1 MSSPRRITGKSPPR
15 PVSTIWLV
23 IGLMLGLTL
32 GLAACRGF
40 FGQAPI
46 ALLTYALPGDGDQ
59 EAPVTVTFDISG
71 STDPDGTI
79 ASYEL
84 GYGDGSTKTGTAIP
98 TATFTHEYT
107 EGGTFTVTLTVTD
120 NDGRIGKD
128 TKIIVIGAA
137 MITFTSNRNSSYYG
151 IYRMQVDDPGS
162 ETEVRNTAN
171 EELFPDLVRG
181 TRDKIAYAAEGS
193 DWNIFTMG
201 VDGGALAQLTQTPSN
216 EIQPSWSYLGT
227 KIAYASNEAQTPSI
241 TTWEIWTM
249 TAAGGSQTALIT
261 QTPSWAPAYSPVSDK
276 IVFVSEKN
284 NSSTGS
290 ALWFW
295 NGTTAT
301 QLWPASSTA
310 HAHRYGD
317 ASPSGFLTTPGVS
330 LATDLDLPTNAGIS
344 KPAWSLDGTKIA
356 FSSNKGG
363 KSDIYVIDIS
373 TTGTASN
380 ELTLEAYVNS
390 LITGSVTSGQITDT
404 TKDEFCPYWLEDG
417 SGLAF
422 VRLDGTTYKICK
434 VSFSD
439 GSITTLT
446 STGTGNATPAAIRK

>member
-1 MSSPRRITGKSPPR
+1 MPTTGNAAAQGK
-15 PVSTIWLV
+15 VKFLIAALLLV
-23 IGLMLGLTL
+23 GLMV

-46 ALLTYALPGDGDQ
+46 AVLTFTLPVNGDQ
-59 EAPVTVTFDISG
+59 EEPVIITFDISG

-84 GYGDGSTKTGTAIP
+84 DYGDGSPKKTGTAVP
-98 TATFTHEYT
+98 PAEFTHEYKAGET
-107 EGGTFTVTLTVTD
+107 YYTVILTVTD
-120 NDGRIGKD
+120 NDGRIGKV
-128 TKIIVIGAA
+128 TKIVVLGPA
-137 MITFTSNRNSSYYG
+137 MLTFASKRNSSYYG
-151 IYRMQVDDPGS
+151 IYRMQVDNIGS
-162 ETEVRNTAN
+162 ETEVRNTAHD
-171 EELFPDLVRG
+171 ELFPDLVRG
-181 TRDKIAYAAEGS
+181 TRDKIAYAAEDGTS
-193 DWNIFTMG
+193 WWNIFTMG

-216 EIQPSWSYLGT
+216 QIQPSWSYLGT

-261 QTPSWAPAYSPVSDK
+261 QTPSWAPAYSPLNDK

-284 NSSTGS
+284 NSTTGS

-310 HAHRYGD
+310 HTHRYGD
-317 ASPSGFLTTPGVS
+317 ASPTGFLTTPGV
-330 LATDLDLPTNAGIS
+330 LDTDLDLPTHAGIS

-363 KSDIYVIDIS
+363 KSDIYIIDIS
-373 TTGTASN
+373 ATGTASN

-422 VRLDGTTYKICK
+422 VRLDGSTYKICK

-439 GSITTLT
+439 GSVTTLT
-446 STGTGNATPAAIRK
+446 STGTGNVTPASRR

>member
-1 MSSPRRITGKSPPR
+1 MPTTGNAAARGNAKLLIA
-15 PVSTIWLV
+15 VLLL
-23 IGLMLGLTL
+23 IGLMVGLT
-32 GLAACRGF
+32 ACRGF

-46 ALLTYALPGDGDQ
+46 AILTYELPANGDQ
-59 EAPVTVTFDISG
+59 EAPVTITFDISG
-71 STDPDGTI
+71 STDPDGTV

-84 GYGDGSTKTGTAIP
+84 DYGDGSPKKTGTAVP
-98 TATFTHEYT
+98 TAEFTHEYT
-107 EGGTFTVTLTVTD
+107 EGGTYTVTLTVTD

-137 MITFTSNRNSSYYG
+137 MITFASKRNSSYYG
-151 IYRMQVDDPGS
+151 IYRMQVDNIGS
-162 ETEVRNTAN
+162 ETEVRNTAHD
-171 EELFPDLVRG
+171 ELFPDLVRG

-193 DWNIFTMG
+193 DWDIFTMG
-201 VDGGALAQLTQTPSN
+201 VDGGALAQLTQTTQTPSN
-216 EIQPSWSYLGT
+216 QIQPSWSYLGT

-241 TTWEIWTM
+241 TTWEIYTM

-261 QTPSWAPAYSPVSDK
+261 QTPSWAPAYSPK
-276 IVFVSEKN
+276 NNNIVFVSEKN

-301 QLWPASSTA
+301 QLWPSTTYN
-310 HAHRYGD
+310 HAYRYGD
-317 ASPSGFLTTPGVS
+317 ASPTGFLTTPGA
-330 LATDLDLPTNAGIS
+330 LATGLDLPTDAGIS

-404 TKDEFCPYWLEDG
+404 TKDEFCPYWLEDR

-422 VRLDGTTYKICK
+422 VRVDGSTYKICK

-439 GSITTLT
+439 GSVTTLT
-446 STGTGNATPAAIRK
+446 STGTGNVTPATRR

>member
-1 MSSPRRITGKSPPR
+1 MPTTGNAAAQGKVKFLITALL
-15 PVSTIWLV
+15 LV
-23 IGLMLGLTL
+23 GLMV

-46 ALLTYALPGDGDQ
+46 AVLTFTLPANGDQ
-59 EAPVTVTFDISG
+59 EEPVIVTFDISG
-71 STDPDGTI
+71 STDPDGTV

-84 GYGDGSTKTGTAIP
+84 DYGDGSPKKTGTAVP

-107 EGGTFTVTLTVTD
+107 AGETYYTVILTVTD
-120 NDGRIGKD
+120 NDGRIGKV
-128 TKIIVIGAA
+128 TKIVVIGPA
-137 MITFTSNRNSSYYG
+137 MITFASDRSGNYG
-151 IYRMQVDDPGS
+151 IYRMRADGTE
-162 ETEVRNTAN
+162 ETEVRNTAHD
-171 EELFPDLVRG
+171 ELFPDLVRG

-193 DWNIFTMG
+193 GWDIFTMG

-216 EIQPSWSYLGT
+216 QIQPSWSYLGT
-227 KIAYASNEAQTPSI
+227 KIAYASNEAQTSST
-241 TTWEIWTM
+241 TTWEIYTM

-276 IVFVSEKN
+276 IAFVSEKN

-301 QLWPASSTA
+301 QLWPSSSTA
-310 HAHRYGD
+310 HDHRYGD
-317 ASPSGFLTTPGVS
+317 ASPTGFLTTGITP
-330 LATDLDLPTNAGIS
+330 TLDLPNNAGIS

-356 FSSNKGG
+356 FSSDKGG

-404 TKDEFCPYWLEDG
+404 TKDEFCPYWLEDR

-422 VRLDGTTYKICK
+422 VRVDGSTYKICK

-439 GSITTLT
+439 GSVTTLT
-446 STGTGNATPAAIRK
+446 STGTGNATPASRR